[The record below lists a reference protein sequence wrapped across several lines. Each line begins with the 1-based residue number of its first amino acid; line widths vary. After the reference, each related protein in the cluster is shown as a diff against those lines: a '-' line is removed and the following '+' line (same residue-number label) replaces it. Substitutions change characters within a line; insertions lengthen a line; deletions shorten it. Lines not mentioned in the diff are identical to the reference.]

1 MESGTSTFLGMDTK
15 GKRLN
20 GQARRLTYPSL
31 QVLQQNLHSS
41 CRKIRLNFVLRC
53 PRESRIASALKKAV
67 TVPILFFRVTSLLV
81 THVSACLRPVQQV
94 ESRNKTS
101 DIHRPF
107 CLFLCASSPWIK
119 FKETHRLFQKFR
131 FAKEVLFFLS
141 DTYYGRKITLYRSY
155 DMYFK
160 YFLPVIESE
169 ELSFLHVFHKNNFGK
184 FTSYHIPATW

>member
-1 MESGTSTFLGMDTK
+1 ML
-15 GKRLN
+15 
-20 GQARRLTYPSL
+20 
-31 QVLQQNLHSS
+31 
-41 CRKIRLNFVLRC
+41 
-53 PRESRIASALKKAV
+53 LKKAV

-160 YFLPVIESE
+160 YFLLVIESE
-169 ELSFLHVFHKNNFGK
+169 ELSFLHVFKKTFYYFSYCCH
-184 FTSYHIPATW
+184 FTIYKQLIAKIKMDSSRKVNQKCKKE